1 MIRKPLLALILAL
14 AGTAFSAGLPD
25 LEGKWVRVAERSGDI
40 PKAIEACIAPLNFA
54 VRPIARSR
62 LTKTNKVPLRLEIR
76 SAGTSLGVVYTPG
89 KEWASPADG
98 RALAVTGDEG
108 KAKLSTRMVGNTLV
122 QHFEG
127 EDGAKTNRFTVS
139 PDGKELTM
147 DTRATSPRLP
157 DPLLYRNVYRREP

>member
-1 MIRKPLLALILAL
+1 MIRRPLLALILTL

-25 LEGKWVRVAERSGDI
+25 LEGKWVRIPEKSGDV

-54 VRPIARSR
+54 FRPIARSR
-62 LTKTNKVPLRLEIR
+62 LTKTNKVPQRLEIR
-76 SAGTSLGVVYTPG
+76 SAAGSLGVVYTPG

-98 RALAVTGDEG
+98 RALPVSGDEG
-108 KAKLSTRMVGNTLV
+108 KAKLSTRMVGNALV

-147 DTRATSPRLP
+147 ETKATSPRLP
-157 DPLLYRNVYRREP
+157 DPLVYRNVFRKEP